1 MVRGMSLGILEC
13 LQVGFSK
20 EKPAK
25 ESKKDWPV
33 RGGGGT
39 RKEEHGN

>member
-1 MVRGMSLGILEC
+1 MVQGMSLGILEC

-20 EKPAK
+20 EKPAQ

-33 RGGGGT
+33 RGGET